1 MEHRCYYGKVIYK
14 MDKTERFNFRYD
26 LVKFA
31 LRNGKKPAARD
42 YKTSVKVVRK
52 WVRRYTECG
61 ISGLNDQSRK
71 PHYSPN
77 KCSFTLERKVIK
89 LREQTKHKFGA
100 RRLIERFDLKCG
112 KSCIQRI
119 IKEHG
124 LTRKKKT
131 KKQKRNELWSIK
143 KLMGVFEKIQIDVKE
158 LTDISVYFY
167 NYTRYQLPKYE
178 FTARCVKTGAT
189 FVCFA
194 NANNAVNAASFA
206 MYILN
211 HLKDSGFDLT
221 KIEIQTDNGPEFN
234 ACGHRKEG
242 LTPFEFVVKEVFYTK
257 LSFIPPASPTF
268 NSDVETFHRLVED
281 EFYSI
286 EPAASLETLRRKM
299 MTFLIDFN
307 YLRKN
312 SYKGNKTPYELAKE
326 EASDFSLNAFNLTP
340 VLCEDIQHLYF
351 DKVIDKRSE
360 ATKKLAI
367 SDPFDTSESLE
378 FFANSGGHHRD
389 LKSAS
394 GGYYVSG
401 LHCKAKNIMK

>member
-1 MEHRCYYGKVIYK
+1 
-14 MDKTERFNFRYD
+14 MDKTKRLNFRYD

-31 LRNGKKPAARD
+31 LVYGNKATSRE
-42 YKTSVKVVRK
+42 YKTTPKVVRK
-52 WVRRYTECG
+52 WVNRYNKFG

-77 KCSFTLERKVIK
+77 KCTLTFERKVIK

-100 RRLIERFDLKCG
+100 RRLIERFDLKHG
-112 KSCIQRI
+112 TSCIQRI

-124 LTRKKKT
+124 LVRKKKT

-158 LTDISVYFY
+158 LTDISMYFY

-206 MYILN
+206 MYILT
-211 HLKDSGFDLT
+211 HLKENGFDLT

-234 ACGHRKEG
+234 ACGHKKKG
-242 LTPFEFVVKEVFYTK
+242 LTPFEVVVKEVFHTK

-312 SYKGNKTPYELAKE
+312 SYKDNKTPFELAKDE
-326 EASDFSLNAFNLTP
+326 DPEFSLNAFNLAP

-351 DKVIDKRSE
+351 DTVVDKRSE
-360 ATKKLAI
+360 VSKKLNI
-367 SDPFDTSESLE
+367 PDPFDTNPSLE
-378 FFANSGGHHRD
+378 FFAKSGGHHRD
-389 LKSAS
+389 LASAS
-394 GGYYVSG
+394 GGYYVSP
-401 LHCKAKNIMK
+401 LHKSTLIDCNLFLKISITIIISN